1 MAVKTIP
8 MIPNPSSL
16 SPSMRFEVKIIKMG
30 LNARNGKVTDKGD
43 ILIAFMYNMS
53 AMVSNG
59 NKMSITRKKWISSLG
74 ISTHGKSK
82 SKKGVANPTRTQ
94 AMRYSLLSTSD
105 FLQRASADA
114 VKKAQNRER
123 RNQFKADH

>member
-1 MAVKTIP
+1 M
-8 MIPNPSSL
+8 
-16 SPSMRFEVKIIKMG
+16 
-30 LNARNGKVTDKGD
+30 DKGD
-43 ILIAFMYNMS
+43 TLIAFMYNIR

-59 NKMSITRKKWISSLG
+59 NKISIARKKYMSSLG
-74 ISTHGKSK
+74 ISMKGKSK

-94 AMRYSLLSTSD
+94 ATRYSLLSRSD

-114 VKKAQNRER
+114 AKKAQNSDR